1 MAAEIEPFGRLPDGR
16 PVELHRIGHVLEAAI
31 SPFGATL
38 VSLRVPGRDG
48 APGDVVLGFDR
59 LAPYLGPCNYLGAVV
74 GRFANRIAFS
84 RAPIGGRDVRLSAN
98 EGPHHL
104 HGGAAGFDKALWR
117 VLGATKGSLRLAHR
131 SPDGDEGYPGL
142 VDATVTY
149 AVTGP
154 TELTIDFR
162 ATTDAPTIVNLAHHA
177 AFHLGDGGASDAL
190 DHVLE
195 IAARAYTPVDASL
208 IPTGAIAPVEGTPL
222 DFTRPR
228 RVGDRVASF
237 PNGYDHNFVLD
248 AGASREPRFAAR
260 LVHEGSGRTLEL
272 STTQPGLQFWSG
284 GHLDGTLT
292 GHGGARYGRFHGIAL
307 EAQRFPD
314 SPHHRNFPRAT
325 LAPGELYS
333 ETTVLRFGVA

>member
-1 MAAEIEPFGRLPDGR
+1 MAADREPFGRLPDGS
-16 PVELHRIGHVLEAAI
+16 PVEIFRIGHVLEAAI

-59 LAPYLGPCNYLGAVV
+59 LEPYLGPCNYLGAVV
-74 GRFANRIAFS
+74 GRSANRIAFS
-84 RAPIGGRDVRLSAN
+84 RATIAGREVRLTPN

-117 VLGATKGSLRLAHR
+117 VLAATKGAVRLAYR
-131 SPDGDEGYPGL
+131 SPDGEEGYPGQL
-142 VDATVTY
+142 DVTVTY
-149 AVTGP
+149 SIVGP
-154 TELTIDFR
+154 TELGIEFR

-177 AFHLGDGGASDAL
+177 AFHLGDGGATDAL
-190 DHVLE
+190 GHVLE
-195 IAARAYTPVDASL
+195 IAARRYTPVDASL
-208 IPTGAIAPVEGTPL
+208 VPTGKIAPVEGTAL

-228 RVGDRVASF
+228 RIGERVGAF

-248 AGASREPRFAAR
+248 GGASREPRFAAR
-260 LVHEGSGRTLEL
+260 LVHEGSGRTLEIL
-272 STTQPGLQFWSG
+272 TTQPGLQLWSG
-284 GHLDGTLT
+284 GHLDGSLV

-314 SPHHRNFPRAT
+314 APRHPHFPPTA
-325 LAPGELYS
+325 LAPGAVYS
-333 ETTVLRFGVA
+333 ETTILRFGVA